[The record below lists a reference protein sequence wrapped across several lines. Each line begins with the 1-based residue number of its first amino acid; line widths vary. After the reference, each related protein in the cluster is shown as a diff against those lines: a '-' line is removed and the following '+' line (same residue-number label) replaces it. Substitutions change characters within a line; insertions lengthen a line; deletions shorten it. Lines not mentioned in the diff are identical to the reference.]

1 MKSVQTAKRTSERS
15 TYKTIVVSFRYDCE
29 KTLQMNQ
36 TV

>member
-29 KTLQMNQ
+29 KTLQINQ
-36 TV
+36 AV

>member
-15 TYKTIVVSFRYDCE
+15 TYKTIVSFRYDCE

-36 TV
+36 AV